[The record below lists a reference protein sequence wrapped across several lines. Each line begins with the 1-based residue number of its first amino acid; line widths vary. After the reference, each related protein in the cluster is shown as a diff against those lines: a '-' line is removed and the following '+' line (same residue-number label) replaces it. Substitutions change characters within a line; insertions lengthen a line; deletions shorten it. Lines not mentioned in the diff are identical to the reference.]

1 MSSLYSLTQE
11 QKHILDSMDSFTDM
25 ETGEISEEYFK
36 KLEEVE
42 NSIYDK
48 ADNIGAVYRSI
59 NTDILAIE
67 QEINRLLMLK
77 TQKDKKIANLEKYL
91 KSIMEMKGVN
101 KLEGKFT
108 EFSIKE
114 TKRTIIDDDSLI
126 PEEYKVREII
136 PEQEVVK
143 IPKDGLKK
151 AIEGGATIP

>member
-1 MSSLYSLTQE
+1 
-11 QKHILDSMDSFTDM
+11 MDSFTDM

-77 TQKDKKIANLEKYL
+77 TLKDKKIANLEKYL
-91 KSIMEMKGVN
+91 KSIMEMK
-101 KLEGKFT
+101 
-108 EFSIKE
+108 
-114 TKRTIIDDDSLI
+114 
-126 PEEYKVREII
+126 
-136 PEQEVVK
+136 
-143 IPKDGLKK
+143 
-151 AIEGGATIP
+151 

>member
-1 MSSLYSLTQE
+1 
-11 QKHILDSMDSFTDM
+11 MDSFTDM
-25 ETGEISEEYFK
+25 ETGEISEQYFK

-91 KSIMEMKGVN
+91 KSIMEMK
-101 KLEGKFT
+101 
-108 EFSIKE
+108 
-114 TKRTIIDDDSLI
+114 
-126 PEEYKVREII
+126 
-136 PEQEVVK
+136 
-143 IPKDGLKK
+143 
-151 AIEGGATIP
+151 